1 MPEAIEPEVV
11 DPPEEIM
18 EPEQDQVQDLSLGVR
33 QSTRV
38 STNTPRYNP
47 STGKDYHTRGRTLI
61 RNVPS
66 YAQAMKELA
75 LKEFIH
81 NLHVNDMLKNKS
93 LEYGVE
99 KGEIIARM
107 IHDFRENI

>member
-18 EPEQDQVQDLSLGVR
+18 EPEQDQVQDLSLSVR
-33 QSTRV
+33 ESTRV

-61 RNVPS
+61 RNIPS
-66 YAQAMKELA
+66 YAQAVKELA
-75 LKEFIH
+75 SKEFIH
-81 NLHVNDMLKNKS
+81 NLHMNDMPKNKVLS
-93 LEYGVE
+93 MGSRRGKLSQE
-99 KGEIIARM
+99 
-107 IHDFRENI
+107 